1 MIYDFRLLIYDL
13 TKQTHTMKEEIK
25 KRTKDLALAII
36 KMSEGLP
43 DSIAGSHISSQIL
56 RSATSVA
63 ANYRAVCRAR
73 SDKEF
78 IAKLQ
83 IVIEEADETL
93 IWIEM
98 IVDQEW
104 TDKVS
109 MSRFYDETN
118 QLLSIFVRSAKTI
131 KSRIKSETI

>member
-25 KRTKDLALAII
+25 RRTKDLALAII
-36 KMSEGLP
+36 KMSEGLS
-43 DSIAGSHISSQIL
+43 DSIAGRHISSQIL
-56 RSATSVA
+56 RSATYVA

-78 IAKLQ
+78 IAKPQ
-83 IVIEEADETL
+83 SVIEEADETL
-93 IWIEM
+93 FWIEM

-104 TDKVS
+104 ADKVS

-118 QLLSIFVRSAKTI
+118 QLLSIFVKSAKTI